1 MGEELLDAI
10 RSGDVARVEELL
22 ETDPALA
29 DTRDEHGL
37 SAVLLA
43 LYHRQSGACE
53 ALLAAGPELGV
64 PEAAATGR
72 LDVLRAHLDE
82 DPGALDVRSPEG
94 FTPLHLA
101 AFFGGAGAVTTLLAA
116 GAPPDADAENP
127 ARVRPLHSAV
137 AAGDQ
142 AAARALL
149 EAGADP
155 NPRQQGGFTPLLA
168 AAHAD
173 DPDLTRLLLDH
184 GADRTLAADDG
195 RDPAAMAGE
204 RVTPLLTGG

>member
-1 MGEELLDAI
+1 VPQELLDAV
-10 RSGDVARVEELL
+10 RSGDVARLRALL
-22 ETDPALA
+22 EEDPARA
-29 DTRDEHGL
+29 GTRDEHGL
-37 SAVLLA
+37 PAVLVA
-43 LYHRQSGACE
+43 LYHRQPEACA

-64 PEAAATGR
+64 LEAAATGR
-72 LDVLRAHLDE
+72 LDVLSAHLAR
-82 DPGALDVRSPEG
+82 DPGARDARSPEG

-101 AFFGGAGAVTTLLAA
+101 AFFGGSGAVEMLLAA

-137 AAGDQ
+137 AAGDH
-142 AAARALL
+142 ASARALL

-155 NPRQQGGFTPLLA
+155 DVRQQGGFTPLLA

-173 DPDLTRLLLDH
+173 DPRMTRLLLDH
-184 GADRTLAADDG
+184 GADPTLAADDG

-204 RVTPLLTGG
+204 KVAPLLTRA